1 MYLHTQRSRPLMMVL
16 LAAALV
22 PFVIFLSEQG
32 RDMPL
37 GARITLGVSVVA
49 IAMSALVFSSLTI
62 RVGDGQLTW
71 FFGPGILEKS
81 VAVAAIADAMPTRTT
96 LLEGWGI
103 HLTRRGW
110 LYNVAGRDAVLFT
123 LRDGTRFLLGT
134 DEPKA
139 LEEAVRDVQG
149 VPGPGAPT
157 NAAPVMPSRSR

>member
-1 MYLHTQRSRPLMMVL
+1 MYLHTQRSRPLMTLL
-16 LAAALV
+16 LAAAVVPLV
-22 PFVIFLSEQG
+22 VFLSEQG

-37 GARITLGVSVVA
+37 GARIALGVAVVA
-49 IAMSALVFSSLTI
+49 IALSALVFSSLTI
-62 RVGDGQLTW
+62 RVADSQLTW
-71 FFGPGILEKS
+71 FFGPGVLEKS
-81 VAVAAIADAMPTRTT
+81 VALSAIADVMSTT
-96 LLEGWGI
+96 TTWLEGWGI

-139 LEEAVRDVQG
+139 LEHAVRDAQG

-157 NAAPVMPSRSR
+157 PAAPVAPSRSR